1 MEIYIIVLLIILLFI
16 VFCYSGYKFLKS
28 CGYKFL
34 NSCNH
39 DWKIHTTKT
48 ESKMEQMLRL
58 TGKCVTP
65 SNDFQLDTLTKKKHI
80 TIMTCNCCGKVKRYV
95 EDI

>member
-1 MEIYIIVLLIILLFI
+1 MEIYIRGLITILLLI
-16 VFCYSGYKFLKS
+16 VFCYSGYKFLK
-28 CGYKFL
+28 
-34 NSCNH
+34 SCNH

-65 SNDFQLDTLTKKKHI
+65 SNDFQLDTLTEKKHI